1 MILIDTNNVYLCSL
15 VEIGQPK
22 KGETLFVSGATGN
35 VGHLAGQFGKALG
48 LYVVGSAGSP
58 EKVQDL
64 LDSGFDAAFN
74 YKDGDIEENLR
85 KHCPNGI
92 DVFFDVVGGK
102 MLNAVFNAANQFAR
116 IVACS
121 MNSQDK
127 LENME
132 ALPNIFQII
141 LKDIKFQGYTVF
153 NYMDF
158 EERFLK
164 EATPLVASGGVK
176 YKMDIVNGIE
186 HVPEELVKAFKGNKN
201 SKQVIHVAD
210 L

>member
-1 MILIDTNNVYLCSL
+1 MCSL
-15 VEIGQPK
+15 VKIGQPK

-35 VGHLAGQFGKALG
+35 VGHLAGQYGKALG
-48 LYVVGSAGSP
+48 MYVVGSAGSP
-58 EKVQDL
+58 AKVQDL

-74 YKDGDIEENLR
+74 YNDGDIEENLR

-92 DVFFDVVGGK
+92 DVYFDVVGGK
-102 MLNAVFNAANQFAR
+102 MLDAVFNVANQFAR

-121 MNSQDK
+121 MNSQYK
-127 LENME
+127 LEQVDT
-132 ALPNIFQII
+132 LRNIHQII
-141 LKDIKFQGYTVF
+141 MKDLKFQGYVVF

-158 EERFLK
+158 EEQFLR
-164 EATPLVASGGVK
+164 EATPLIASGEVK

-186 HVPEELVKAFKGNKN
+186 NVPEELVKSFKGSKN
-201 SKQVIHVAD
+201 GKQVIHVAD